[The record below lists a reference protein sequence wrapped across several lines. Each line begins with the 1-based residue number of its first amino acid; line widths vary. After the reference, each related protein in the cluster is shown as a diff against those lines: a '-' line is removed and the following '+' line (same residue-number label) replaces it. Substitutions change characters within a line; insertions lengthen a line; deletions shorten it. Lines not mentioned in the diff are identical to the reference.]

1 MPKILLKF
9 VGFFPYFGVS
19 SKMLLAT
26 LIASQQSA
34 SASPEATGSIS
45 PLIRHT
51 YMLSPLLETLLRPH
65 FSDKVEVMV
74 QIRMDMAQPIEE
86 TALPAVF
93 ALTHPFSSDYIESAG
108 LFCDSLPP
116 LQMAAAIEQAPMS
129 KARGGAANR
138 CHRHSGV
145 EEHAGN
151 FDCLTVLALIPGD
164 AARQY

>member
-1 MPKILLKF
+1 MMASVIRHETKNTEFKRDWLFDRGGRSICLLTQMAMKRSTRLINNPTGPMPKILLKF
-9 VGFFPYFGVS
+9 VGFFSIFGVS

-93 ALTHPFSSDYIESAG
+93 ALTTSI
-108 LFCDSLPP
+108 
-116 LQMAAAIEQAPMS
+116 QQ
-129 KARGGAANR
+129 
-138 CHRHSGV
+138 
-145 EEHAGN
+145 
-151 FDCLTVLALIPGD
+151 
-164 AARQY
+164 

>member
-1 MPKILLKF
+1 LPVDPNGNEKKYKANQQIQLDQCRKILLKF
-9 VGFFPYFGVS
+9 VGFFSIFGVS

-93 ALTHPFSSDYIESAG
+93 ALTTSI
-108 LFCDSLPP
+108 
-116 LQMAAAIEQAPMS
+116 QQ
-129 KARGGAANR
+129 
-138 CHRHSGV
+138 
-145 EEHAGN
+145 
-151 FDCLTVLALIPGD
+151 
-164 AARQY
+164 